1 MTERKAVLI
10 VVLSSLLISV
20 AVADVL
26 LATFDSASKTTFN
39 WQLVNDPV
47 MGGQSVS
54 KAYINKTTSTAVWD
68 GEVKIVP
75 SLKAPGFCNYETS
88 NKFVRMNDAS
98 PYTHML
104 LKIKTTTP
112 SYLGKFIIYF
122 IILFLRFLT

>member
-1 MTERKAVLI
+1 MTERKAILTVL
-10 VVLSSLLISV
+10 LSSLLISV

-26 LATFDSASKTTFN
+26 LATFDSASTTTFN
-39 WQLVNDPV
+39 WNLVNDPV

-75 SLKAPGFCNYETS
+75 SLKAPGFCNYETT

-98 PYTHML
+98 PYTHL
-104 LKIKTTTP
+104 LIKIKTTTP
-112 SYLGKFIIYF
+112 SYLGMFLFYF
-122 IILFLRFLT
+122 IIVFLKFS